1 MSRLPRFG
9 DYRYIGTR
17 DDMVFYDCDD
27 EEQYG
32 VLEARV
38 GEDDLLARNLLQAFA
53 PDEPF
58 EAENRG
64 FKAMRLR
71 RAGTGPDDFWAPR
84 E

>member
-27 EEQYG
+27 EEQFEG
-32 VLEARV
+32 LKTRV
-38 GEDDLLARNLLQAFA
+38 EEEDLLSRNLLQAFS

-58 EAENRG
+58 EARNRG
-64 FKAMRLR
+64 FSPGSRGEYPSR
-71 RAGTGPDDFWAPR
+71 T
-84 E
+84 